1 MQKVIKLIEKEKL
14 IVIVRGVEREK
25 LLPLTKAMYEG
36 GVRFLEL
43 TYIAD
48 GAVYDE
54 QSAENIKMLVEH
66 FGKKMYF
73 GAGTVITEKQVELTK
88 QAGGS
93 FIISPSVDVD
103 VIKKTKE
110 LHMIS
115 MPGAITPSEIQTAHK
130 AGADF
135 IKLFPVSNF
144 GISYIKAIKAPLSH
158 VKFMAV
164 GGIDEDNINDY
175 AKIGVTGFGIGS
187 NIVDK
192 KLIDNNDYAKI
203 TELAK
208 RYIEIIKGRR
218 NKE

>member
-1 MQKVIKLIEKEKL
+1 
-14 IVIVRGVEREK
+14 
-25 LLPLTKAMYEG
+25 
-36 GVRFLEL
+36 
-43 TYIAD
+43 
-48 GAVYDE
+48 
-54 QSAENIKMLVEH
+54 
-66 FGKKMYF
+66 MYF